1 MKKIFLS
8 ILVLLVVAF
17 EGHAD
22 PSFSSRYDFVA
33 FHEKLSKRD
42 VINFQ
47 EQQRLAG
54 LIQEA
59 FQRDL
64 LPALL
69 IEVPV
74 SSAGVYTNLD
84 GVALTSA
91 SSKTLEIRHAA
102 NEFIQNPE
110 EVFIKDFWKVM
121 LDNPKVKSVRLILN
135 APLQV
140 RQSGQEGLAKARL
153 DFLAQLEQKLFL
165 VNQNEVRPFCH
176 NQF

>member
-1 MKKIFLS
+1 MKTYFLS
-8 ILVLLVVAF
+8 ILVLLVVAA
-17 EGHAD
+17 EAYGT
-22 PSFSSRYDFVA
+22 PSFSNRYDFVA
-33 FHEKLSKRD
+33 FHEKLNKRD
-42 VINFQ
+42 VISFQ

-59 FQRDL
+59 FRRDL
-64 LPALL
+64 LPALV

-84 GVALTSA
+84 GIALTSA
-91 SSKTLEIRHAA
+91 SSKTLEVRHAA
-102 NEFIQNPE
+102 NEFIHNPE
-110 EVFIKDFWKVM
+110 DVFLKDFWKVM
-121 LDNPKVKSVRLILN
+121 LDNPQVKSVRLILTVP
-135 APLQV
+135 AQV
-140 RQSGQEGLAKARL
+140 QQSGQERLAKARL